1 MAKPKPVTENEI
13 ALRKRARRRLV
24 GAIALVLV
32 VAVVLPWVVDDDPPP
47 RLKNVDIA
55 IPAVESVD
63 RKFPST
69 PPVGEPIPAPAAPA
83 RSETPGPTADPAAA
97 PAAPKALEAPSA
109 EPRPVDPVATPS
121 AQSTTPPSATPSSGA
136 DTASPKPVAPKPEAK
151 VEAKPAATPEAKPT
165 AKAEPKADAKPDA
178 RAPAGKGFVMQV
190 GAFSSADKAKQL
202 QLQLRAAGFPAYLES
217 VKTASGERTR
227 VRAGPFA
234 TVEAAQKARIRL
246 LGLKV
251 AQGDLKVVPREN

>member
-1 MAKPKPVTENEI
+1 MAKPQPVTEQEI
-13 ALRKRARRRLV
+13 SLRKRARRRLV
-24 GAIALVLV
+24 GAIALVLL

-63 RKFPST
+63 RKFP
-69 PPVGEPIPAPAAPA
+69 PAAPVAGQNPAPVAGQSPAPVAEPIPAGGSQAGTA
-83 RSETPGPTADPAAA
+83 TPQASTDVPTAESVPKPSDA
-97 PAAPKALEAPSA
+97 PPGESKQSGRAPTAPEPSA
-109 EPRPVDPVATPS
+109 E
-121 AQSTTPPSATPSSGA
+121 
-136 DTASPKPVAPKPEAK
+136 ASPS
-151 VEAKPAATPEAKPT
+151 KPAARSDP
-165 AKAEPKADAKPDA
+165 KPDGKPA
-178 RAPAGKGFVMQV
+178 VHAPTGKGFVMQV
-190 GAFSSADKAKQL
+190 GAFSSLDKAKQL
-202 QLQLRAAGFPAYLES
+202 QQQLRAAGFPAYLES

-234 TVEAAQKARIRL
+234 TVEAAQKARTRL

>member
-1 MAKPKPVTENEI
+1 MAQPVTDKEI
-13 ALRKRARRRLV
+13 GLRKRARRRLV

-55 IPAVESVD
+55 IPAVESID
-63 RKFPST
+63 RKFPTT
-69 PPVGEPIPAPAAPA
+69 PPVGEPLAAPA
-83 RSETPGPTADPAAA
+83 GPGDAPVASPVPGPDSPGRNGAGDPSPAMVDSAEAA
-97 PAAPKALEAPSA
+97 PA
-109 EPRPVDPVATPS
+109 TP
-121 AQSTTPPSATPSSGA
+121 A
-136 DTASPKPVAPKPEAK
+136 TASAPTRGTDPAVGSPPHAISKPAPKPEPGIETKA
-151 VEAKPAATPEAKPT
+151 VPKPDTRTASATPVG
-165 AKAEPKADAKPDA
+165 
-178 RAPAGKGFVMQV
+178 RGFVMQV

-202 QLQLRAAGFPAYLES
+202 QQQLRAAGFPAYLEA

-234 TVEAAQKARIRL
+234 TVEAAQKARTKLI
-246 LGLKV
+246 GLKV